1 MRERENQYVAHR
13 DANRARLKQQGMHE
27 EAEQLDEG
35 KYRKLMRVK
44 KAKYKAELAAR
55 NMDPQTAK
63 QDIELNRLV
72 NKHGKLGRAAAELEA
87 QVAASMARRGGASD
101 DAVRGGGSRIGKSGK
116 YTKKA
121 GTLANQRDKGLAN
134 FRNLVVDRGVSRDT
148 GVGPVKAMG
157 DRLQKKKPQ
166 MTPDQVA
173 KKRKDQAAMRDF
185 RNRARSGDFGQNN
198 QEGMR
203 PRYNYLKR
211 TGKLKT
217 K

>member
-1 MRERENQYVAHR
+1 MRLRKAAYKADLASRSSVLDPT
-13 DANRARLKQQGMHE
+13 DARSQGKKHSRLK
-27 EAEQLDEG
+27 
-35 KYRKLMRVK
+35 
-44 KAKYKAELAAR
+44 
-55 NMDPQTAK
+55 
-63 QDIELNRLV
+63 
-72 NKHGKLGRAAAELEA
+72 RAATERMA
-87 QVAASMARRGGASD
+87 QVTASMARRGGASD
-101 DAVRGGGSRIGKSGK
+101 DAVRGGGSLVGKSGK

-121 GTLANQRDKGLAN
+121 GTLANQRGKALSN
-134 FRNLVVDRGVSRDT
+134 FRLVGDRGIARDT
-148 GVGPVKAMG
+148 GVGSVKAMA